1 MIRKGVYPYEYMDGW
16 EKFEETRLPAKDAFY
31 SRLNMKG
38 ISDQDYEH
46 AQQAWNTME
55 KKTLGCY
62 HDAYLKTDVLLLADV
77 FEVFR
82 DTCLK
87 NYGLVPAHFY
97 TALGLAW
104 QTLLKTAAEYC
115 EHEKK
120 RKECKT
126 CPDKLRL
133 GLLTDI
139 DMLLMFEKDIFEV
152 GLLRQLNTMPR
163 LIISI

>member
-16 EKFEETRLPAKDAFY
+16 KKFEKASLPPKDVFY

-38 ISDQDYEH
+38 ISDQDHEH

-55 KKTLGCY
+55 KKTLGCS

-97 TALGLAW
+97 TATG
-104 QTLLKTAAEYC
+104 
-115 EHEKK
+115 
-120 RKECKT
+120 
-126 CPDKLRL
+126 
-133 GLLTDI
+133 
-139 DMLLMFEKDIFEV
+139 
-152 GLLRQLNTMPR
+152 
-163 LIISI
+163 